1 MILIVKSDFWIKK
14 TEVRFVIIVKLYVG
28 VFFVFLVFV
37 RDVVRVVWG
46 GKGMEGGEYVWYG

>member
-1 MILIVKSDFWIKK
+1 M
-14 TEVRFVIIVKLYVG
+14 EVRFVIIVKLYVG

-46 GKGMEGGEYVWYG
+46 GKGMEGGEYV